1 LREPE
6 ADEHPISQQ
15 AKMEK
20 VSAPLIKRLQVK
32 RGESRGDKPACFFLH
47 FGSLSKCENHGNFEW
62 PQADTYVRRDE

>member
-1 LREPE
+1 
-6 ADEHPISQQ
+6 
-15 AKMEK
+15 MEK